1 MKYFIEYYITEWRY
15 ILRGFDDK
23 EYFESCKL
31 QMQARTGSAV
41 SWNDAG
47 KDIIIPMDKIML
59 VRAYVEDNEE
69 SGE

>member
-15 ILRGFDDK
+15 ILRECGDK
-23 EYFESCKL
+23 DHFESCKL
-31 QMQARTGSAV
+31 QMQTRTGNAV

-59 VRAYVEDNEE
+59 VRAYVEDTEE